1 MEDFEVTTIS
11 HYMRSW
17 CNGSIRGS
25 NPLGLGSTPR
35 DRAIKG
41 VFMKRHIT
49 SDTHFGHTNV
59 IAYCAR
65 PFRSV
70 KEMDAELIKR
80 WNARVSKDDIVY
92 HLGDFCFRA
101 PQEKVKE
108 LVSKLNGRII
118 LVMGNHD
125 SHPNKWY
132 IECGFINATRY
143 PIIVDQNII
152 LSHEPPAPE
161 LISSKY
167 FYVFGHTHEKHSFTE
182 DNFENTKC
190 VCVERTEYAPIN
202 FNDILKEVH
211 QYGK

>member
-1 MEDFEVTTIS
+1 
-11 HYMRSW
+11 
-17 CNGSIRGS
+17 
-25 NPLGLGSTPR
+25 
-35 DRAIKG
+35 
-41 VFMKRHIT
+41 MKRWIT

-70 KEMDAELIKR
+70 EEMDAELIKR

-101 PQEKVKE
+101 PQDKVAD
-108 LVSKLNGRII
+108 LVSKLNGRIV

-132 IECGFINATRY
+132 IDCGFINATRF
-143 PIIVDQNII
+143 PILVDNNIL

-190 VCVERTEYAPIN
+190 VCVERTNYAPIN
-202 FNDILKEVH
+202 FNEVLKEAYE
-211 QYGK
+211 YGRR